1 LIRRLAALICLVA
14 LTVAGC
20 GDSTVTVDVFAASS
34 LTDVFTELE
43 QRFEADNPGV
53 DIRLN
58 LAGSDTLRRQINDGA
73 DAHVFAPASIDLF
86 DGLSLDGRAVEPIPY
101 ASNQLEIITERD
113 RGLASRV
120 RAGDLAGLVVAR
132 CSPGVPCGDAADRL
146 IESLGLDLSDATVT
160 SEQNVRAV
168 LSKVELGEADVGF
181 VYRSDVNVLSDDVM
195 ALDVEADSTKVTLAI
210 GVLTSAGDTAGNAA
224 AAFVAFVISEADG
237 PVFFGFDPA
246 P

>member
-1 LIRRLAALICLVA
+1 MIRRFAAALCLLVTA
-14 LTVAGC
+14 AGC

-34 LTDVFTELE
+34 LTDVFSELE
-43 QRFEADNPGV
+43 ERFETDNPGI

-58 LAGSDTLRRQINDGA
+58 LAGSDTLRRQISDGA
-73 DAHVFAPASIDLF
+73 DAHVFAPAAIELF
-86 DGLSLDGRAVEPIPY
+86 DGLDAEPVPY

-113 RGLASRV
+113 GEIASRV
-120 RAGDLAGLVVAR
+120 REGDLANLVVAR

-146 IESLGLDLSDATVT
+146 IEALGLDLSAATVT

-181 VYRSDVNVLSDDVM
+181 VYRSDVSGTSNDVM
-195 ALDVEADSTKVTLAI
+195 PLEVDVESTRVTLAI
-210 GVLTSAGDTAGNAA
+210 SALQATGSPTGDAA
-224 AAFVAFVISEADG
+224 AAFVDFVISEADG

>member
-1 LIRRLAALICLVA
+1 MIRRLAALSCLAVMA
-14 LTVAGC
+14 AGC
-20 GDSTVTVDVFAASS
+20 GDSTIKVDVFAASS

-43 QRFEADNPGV
+43 QQFEADNPGI

-73 DAHVFAPASIDLF
+73 DAHVFAPASIELF
-86 DGLSLDGRAVEPIPY
+86 DGLEVTPISY
-101 ASNQLEIITERD
+101 ASNQLEIITGRD
-113 RGLASRV
+113 GQLASRV
-120 RAGDLAGLVVAR
+120 RQGELNGLVVAR

-146 IESLGLDLSDATVT
+146 IEALDLDLSGATVT
-160 SEQNVRAV
+160 AEPNVRAV

-181 VYRSDVNVLSDDVM
+181 VYRSDVQAMSRDAM
-195 ALDVEADSTKVTLAI
+195 ALEIDVESTRVVLAI
-210 GVLTSAGDTAGNAA
+210 SALAESGDPTGDAA
-224 AAFVAFVISEADG
+224 ASFVAFVVSEAGG

>member
-1 LIRRLAALICLVA
+1 MIRRFAAALCLLVTA
-14 LTVAGC
+14 AGC
-20 GDSTVTVDVFAASS
+20 GDSPVTVDVFAASS
-34 LTDVFTELE
+34 LTDVFSELE
-43 QRFEADNPGV
+43 ERFEATNPGI

-73 DAHVFAPASIDLF
+73 DAHVFAPASIELF
-86 DGLSLDGRAVEPIPY
+86 DGLSLGGRAVDPVPY

-113 RGLASRV
+113 GQLASRV
-120 RAGDLAGLVVAR
+120 REGDLEGLVVAR

-146 IESLGLDLSDATVT
+146 IDALGLDLSGATVT
-160 SEQNVRAV
+160 SEPNVRAV

-181 VYRSDVNVLSDDVM
+181 VYRSDVSGASTDVM
-195 ALDVEADSTKVTLAI
+195 PLDVDVESTRVTLAI
-210 GVLTSAGDTAGNAA
+210 SALTATGSPTGDAA